1 MDLRA
6 GGCPA
11 FGETV
16 GVSLASAIRSALG
29 AAADPTIA
37 PGQQAYMKS
46 AMPFL
51 GVRGPE
57 VRRITREL
65 VREVGVKDAETLAAT
80 SRELW
85 DDATHRE
92 ERYAA
97 SELLTFT
104 VLRGDWS
111 LVPYLEH
118 IARTGQWWDHVDG
131 IAKRVAA
138 LHDAHP
144 GTTADLVRRWSTDDD
159 FWVRRLAIISQLGRR
174 DRTDRELLA
183 EVIEPS
189 REDREFFLRKAI
201 GWSLRDLAKTD
212 PAWVRAYVERTDL
225 SPLSRREALKHL
237 A

>member
-1 MDLRA
+1 MM
-6 GGCPA
+6 P
-11 FGETV
+11 EE
-16 GVSLASAIRSALG
+16 LADAISTALA
-29 AAADPTIA
+29 AAADPAIA

-51 GVRGPE
+51 GVRGPQ
-57 VRRITREL
+57 VRRLTREL
-65 VREVGVKDAETLAAT
+65 VRELGVKDAATLAAT

-85 DDATHRE
+85 DTATHRE

-97 SELLTFT
+97 SELLTLT
-104 VLRGDWS
+104 PLKGDWS

-138 LHDAHP
+138 LHDVHAAA
-144 GTTADLVRRWSTDDD
+144 TADLVRRWSTDED

-174 DRTDRELLA
+174 DRTDVDLLA
-183 EVIEPS
+183 DVIAPS
-189 REDREFFLRKAI
+189 IGDREFFLRKAI
-201 GWSLRDLAKTD
+201 GWALRDLARTD
-212 PAWVRAYVERTDL
+212 PDWVRDYVVAHPGL

-237 A
+237 